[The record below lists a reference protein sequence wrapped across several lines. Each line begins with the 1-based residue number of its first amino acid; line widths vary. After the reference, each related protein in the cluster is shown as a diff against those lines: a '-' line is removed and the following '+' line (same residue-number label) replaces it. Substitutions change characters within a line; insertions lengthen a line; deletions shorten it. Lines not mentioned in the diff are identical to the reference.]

1 MFMHLLR
8 TMLVDLSLYIS
19 MYEVYSFHRMFR
31 LVEK

>member
-1 MFMHLLR
+1 MFIHLLL

-19 MYEVYSFHRMFR
+19 MYEMYSFHKMFR